1 MVYGASATVI
11 YQISA
16 PGGCNWT
23 ATSDS
28 LWATITQGASGAG
41 SSVLFLGV
49 SPNTTGS
56 SRSAN
61 VTIGGQTVSV
71 TQGDSSCSYSLN
83 PPSAAVGAAGGV
95 VQTNMTAGAGCPWT
109 VVNGYPTVVS
119 VTSGTTGSGSGAVTL
134 NVAPA
139 ALPFT
144 RTVYIDIAS
153 TYLTVSQ
160 TTPCNVAQNATVT
173 VADMQDVINEALGV
187 TKAADDLN
195 HDGIVNLVDAQ
206 IVAGAA
212 LGQGCFMQ

>member
-1 MVYGASATVI
+1 M
-11 YQISA
+11 
-16 PGGCNWT
+16 
-23 ATSDS
+23 
-28 LWATITQGASGAG
+28 
-41 SSVLFLGV
+41 
-49 SPNTTGS
+49 
-56 SRSAN
+56 
-61 VTIGGQTVSV
+61 
-71 TQGDSSCSYSLN
+71 
-83 PPSAAVGAAGGV
+83 
-95 VQTNMTAGAGCPWT
+95 
-109 VVNGYPTVVS
+109 NGYPTVVS

-173 VADMQDVINEALGV
+173 VAVMQDVINEALGV